1 MADTG
6 SPILFIESYI
16 ASVLNILKPI
26 LILVFFGLAGA
37 THAQKQLLVLK
48 GEDVLLRLYPG
59 DEFKYK
65 LKGSQ
70 TVRTT
75 YVNNLL
81 DEAVVTHN
89 DTIPFQQIDRVYF
102 KQRKF
107 YNTVGT
113 FLVIF
118 GGGLLAIDMIN
129 VHLVKT
135 QGTPE
140 DKTFTT
146 MTLSSVAVGLPLMLL
161 KKKSQKIHH
170 RTRLL
175 IVGKGS
181 GFYVPDIREAIDN

>member
-1 MADTG
+1 M
-6 SPILFIESYI
+6 
-16 ASVLNILKPI
+16 
-26 LILVFFGLAGA
+26 FFGLAGA
-37 THAQKQLLVLK
+37 ADAQKQLLVLK

-75 YVNNLL
+75 YVNNLF

-89 DTIPFQQIDRVYF
+89 DTIPFHQIDRVYF
-102 KQRKF
+102 RQRKF

-140 DKTFTT
+140 DNNFTT

-161 KKKSQKIHH
+161 KKNSQKIHH
-170 RTRLL
+170 RTRLMT
-175 IVGKGS
+175 VEKGS
-181 GFYVPDIREAIDN
+181 GFYVPDKREAIDN